1 MCECMLFMFTAEFFK
16 PNWSDVSK

>member
-1 MCECMLFMFTAEFFK
+1 MLFMFTAEFFK